1 MFRIYFVE
9 AVIEYVQL
17 NARLKPKNALP
28 LVFIFIIS
36 QLAKKNIN
44 LIYLEKHTIVMQ
56 SRLL

>member
-17 NARLKPKNALP
+17 NARLKPKNVLP

-56 SRLL
+56 SRLS

>member
-17 NARLKPKNALP
+17 NARLKPKNVLP